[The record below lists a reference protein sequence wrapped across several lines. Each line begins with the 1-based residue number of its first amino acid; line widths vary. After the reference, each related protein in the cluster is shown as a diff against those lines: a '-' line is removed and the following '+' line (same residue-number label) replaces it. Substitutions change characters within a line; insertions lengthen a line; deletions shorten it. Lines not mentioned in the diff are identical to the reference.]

1 MKGVLVDTS
10 VWVAHF
16 RQRNDVLANL
26 LDLDLVMVHPL
37 ILGEIACG
45 TPPNRLQTLGDLGS
59 LQQVQQ
65 ASVRE
70 VIDFIERERLF
81 VWGCGLIDLQLLA
94 STLLT
99 QGVALWS
106 MDKRLCTLA
115 ERFGVMHQPIT
126 H

>member
-37 ILGEIACG
+37 ILGELACG
-45 TPPNRLQTLGDLGS
+45 TPPNRLQSLGDLGS

-81 VWGCGLIDLQLLA
+81 GLGCGLIDLQLLA

-99 QGVALWS
+99 QGVALWA

-115 ERFGVMHQPIT
+115 ERFGVMYQPIT

>member
-1 MKGVLVDTS
+1 
-10 VWVAHF
+10 
-16 RQRNDVLANL
+16 VLANL

-81 VWGCGLIDLQLLA
+81 GLGCGLIDLQLLA

-106 MDKRLCTLA
+106 MDKRLCALA

>member
-16 RQRNDVLANL
+16 RQHNDALANL
-26 LDLDLVMVHPL
+26 LNLDLVMVHPL
-37 ILGEIACG
+37 ILGGIACG

-70 VIDFIERERLF
+70 VIAFIERERLF
-81 VWGCGLIDLQLLA
+81 GLGCGLIDLQLLA

-99 QGVALWS
+99 QGVELWS
-106 MDKRLCTLA
+106 TDKRLCALA
-115 ERFGVMHQPIT
+115 ERFGVLHQPT
-126 H
+126 TY

>member
-37 ILGEIACG
+37 ILGELACG

-81 VWGCGLIDLQLLA
+81 GLGCGLIDLQLLA

-115 ERFGVMHQPIT
+115 ERFGVIHQPIT

>member
-16 RQRNDVLANL
+16 RQRNDVLASL

-81 VWGCGLIDLQLLA
+81 DLGCGLIDLQLLA

>member
-10 VWVAHF
+10 VWLAHF
-16 RQRNDVLANL
+16 RQHNDVLANL

-37 ILGEIACG
+37 ILGEIACD

-81 VWGCGLIDLQLLA
+81 GLGCGLIDLQLLA

-115 ERFGVMHQPIT
+115 ERFGVIHQPIT